1 MRHTSLFKLVALAG
15 PLVAVGAVGL
25 SLSMGPRAGAS
36 VNPSPP
42 RAHRLTVEV
51 FVHPWGL
58 EVAGQDPELEGR
70 VVLDDPAALT
80 PLLSELQGR
89 YNQGV
94 VYVEADPDVAFGEM
108 LRVLDAARAEPDSWP
123 VLTRSSAPS
132 VDGT

>member
-36 VNPSPP
+36 VNPAP
-42 RAHRLTVEV
+42 RHAHRLTVEV

-58 EVAGQDPELEGR
+58 EVAGQDPALEGR
-70 VVLDDPAALT
+70 VVLDDPADLT
-80 PLLSELQGR
+80 PLLADLSGR
-89 YNQGV
+89 YGQGV
-94 VYVEADPDVAFGEM
+94 VYVEADADVAFGDM
-108 LRVLDAARAEPDSWP
+108 LRVLDAARADADHWP
-123 VLTRSSAPS
+123 VLTRTSAPA